1 MSLFFGQPHPGEKDK
16 HLREFLSHLFME
28 CMIRYKNETIDE
40 SQTESSSSIT
50 PSNTAGNFHCI
61 HKSIISFHYHSQK
74 NQQLSLLLI
83 EFNPKTN
90 RFL

>member
-61 HKSIISFHYHSQK
+61 HKSIIKDRH
-74 NQQLSLLLI
+74 
-83 EFNPKTN
+83 
-90 RFL
+90 